1 MFKGFRD
8 FLLRGN
14 VVDLAVAV
22 VIGAAFSQIVTAMS
36 KDLFTPIIGAIGGT
50 PDFSSFKY
58 SLNGSELLVGDFLNA
73 IISFVITAFVIYFF
87 IVVPMN
93 RITARINKGKTDD
106 PAEQACSECLSLI
119 PAKATRCKFCTSY
132 IKIEKKD

>member
-1 MFKGFRD
+1 M
-8 FLLRGN
+8 RGN

-36 KDLFTPIIGAIGGT
+36 KDLITPIIGAIGGT

-58 SLNGSELLVGDFLNA
+58 SVNGSELLVGDFLNA
-73 IISFVITAFVIYFF
+73 IISFLITAFIIYFF

-93 RITARINKGKTDD
+93 RITARINRGKTED
-106 PAEQACSECLSLI
+106 PTEQVCPECLSLI
-119 PAKATRCKFCTSY
+119 PAKATRCKFCTLH